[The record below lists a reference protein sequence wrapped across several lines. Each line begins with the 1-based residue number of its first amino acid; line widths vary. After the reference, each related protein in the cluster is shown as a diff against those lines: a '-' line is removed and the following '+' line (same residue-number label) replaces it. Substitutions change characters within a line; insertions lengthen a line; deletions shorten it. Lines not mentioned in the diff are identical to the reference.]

1 MKKEKL
7 EYLSHLTIV
16 LLGAAL
22 FAVLFLKYVLAAV
35 LPFILAWLAA
45 VASDRPA
52 TRLSQRTRVPK
63 RILRIVISAIV
74 TAGTVI
80 LTVLVSR
87 LVLGQLWSLLTGL
100 AEGGELSSI
109 VNSLSEQIL
118 GIFGRMRLSEEV
130 QSGLSDAASG
140 MIGRVLTW
148 LGSVITSV
156 ASAVPGILLFLVI
169 TVIAVVYFAWDLDG
183 ITAAVSSIMPPRAG
197 EIISSVKHG
206 ALSVAGKYIRS
217 YSLLL
222 VITFAQMLI
231 GFMIMGVRYAF
242 LFALII
248 ALLDLLP
255 VIGVG
260 TALVPASVFCF
271 LSGREELGLGLLLL
285 FAVSSVI
292 RQLIEPKIL
301 GRHLGVHPLA
311 TLASM
316 YIGYSFFGFA
326 GILLLPI
333 FIIAVGIYKNYS
345 AKVAQSATAK

>member
-52 TRLSQRTRVPK
+52 ERLSRGTRVPK
-63 RILRIVISAIV
+63 RILRIIISAIV
-74 TAGTVI
+74 TAVAVI
-80 LTVLVSR
+80 LTVLLSR
-87 LVLGQLWSLLTGL
+87 LIFGQLWSLLTGL

-109 VNSLSEQIL
+109 VSSFSEQIL
-118 GIFGRMRLSEEV
+118 GIFGRLHLPDGVKDGFSE
-130 QSGLSDAASG
+130 AASG

-148 LGSVITSV
+148 LGSLITDI
-156 ASAVPGILLFLVI
+156 ATAVPGLLLFLVI

-183 ITAAVSSIMPPRAG
+183 ITAAVCSIMPSRAG

-222 VITFAQMLI
+222 VITFAQMLV
-231 GFMIMGVRYAF
+231 GFTVMGVRYAF
-242 LFALII
+242 LFAII
-248 ALLDLLP
+248 VALLDLLP

-271 LSGREELGLGLLLL
+271 LSGREELGIGLLIL

-292 RQLIEPKIL
+292 RELIEPKIL
-301 GRHLGVHPLA
+301 GKHLGVHPLA

-345 AKVAQSATAK
+345 AKVAQSAAAE

>member
-35 LPFILAWLAA
+35 LPFVLAWLAA
-45 VASDRPA
+45 IASDRPA
-52 TRLSQRTRVPK
+52 ERLSRGTRVPK
-63 RILRIVISAIV
+63 RILRIIISAIV
-74 TAGTVI
+74 TAVAVI
-80 LTVLVSR
+80 MTVLISR
-87 LVLGQLWSLLTGL
+87 LVFGQLWSLLTGL

-118 GIFGRMRLSEEV
+118 GIFGRLRLPDGVKEGFSE
-130 QSGLSDAASG
+130 AASG
-140 MIGRVLTW
+140 MIGKVLAW
-148 LGSVITSV
+148 LGSLITDI
-156 ASAVPGILLFLVI
+156 ATAVPGLLLFFVI

-183 ITAAVSSIMPPRAG
+183 ITAAVCSIMPPRAG
-197 EIISSVKHG
+197 EIVSSVKHG

-222 VITFAQMLI
+222 VITFAQMLV
-231 GFMIMGVRYAF
+231 GFTVMGVRYAF
-242 LFALII
+242 LFAVIV

-271 LSGREELGLGLLLL
+271 LSGREELGIGLLLL
-285 FAVSSVI
+285 FAISSVI

-301 GRHLGVHPLA
+301 GKHLGVHPLA

>member
-16 LLGAAL
+16 LLGVAL
-22 FAVLFLKYVLAAV
+22 SAVLFLKYVLAAV

-52 TRLSQRTRVPK
+52 ERLSRGTRVPK
-63 RILRIVISAIV
+63 RILRIIISAIV
-74 TAGTVI
+74 TAVAVI
-80 LTVLVSR
+80 LTVLLSR
-87 LVLGQLWSLLTGL
+87 LVFGQLWSLLTGL

-118 GIFGRMRLSEEV
+118 GIFGRLRLPDGVKEGFSE
-130 QSGLSDAASG
+130 AASG
-140 MIGRVLTW
+140 MIGKVLAW
-148 LGSVITSV
+148 LGSLITDI
-156 ASAVPGILLFLVI
+156 ATAVPGLLLFFVI

-183 ITAAVSSIMPPRAG
+183 ITAAVCSIMPPRAG

-222 VITFAQMLI
+222 VITFAQMLV
-231 GFMIMGVRYAF
+231 GFTVMGVRYAF
-242 LFALII
+242 LFAVIV

-271 LSGREELGLGLLLL
+271 LSGREELGIGLLLL
-285 FAVSSVI
+285 FAISSVI

-301 GRHLGVHPLA
+301 GKHLGIHPLA

>member
-22 FAVLFLKYVLAAV
+22 LAVLFLKYVLAAI
-35 LPFILAWLAA
+35 LPFALAWLAA
-45 VASDRPA
+45 VAADRPA
-52 TRLSQRTRVPK
+52 ARLSSKARIPK
-63 RILRIVISAIV
+63 RILRIIIAAIV
-74 TAGTVI
+74 TFGSVTLAVI
-80 LTVLVSR
+80 LSR
-87 LVLGQLWSLLTGL
+87 LVFGQLWSLLTGL
-100 AEGGELSSI
+100 ADGGELSSI
-109 VNSLSEQIL
+109 VSSLSEQIL
-118 GIFGRMRLSEEV
+118 GIFGRLSLPDELKEGLSE
-130 QSGLSDAASG
+130 AASG

-148 LGSVITSV
+148 LGSLITSV
-156 ASAVPGILLFLVI
+156 VSAVPGILLFLLV
-169 TVIAVVYFAWDLDG
+169 TAIAVVYFAWDLEG
-183 ITAAVSSIMPPRAG
+183 ITTAVCSIMPPRAA
-197 EIISSVKHG
+197 EIASSVRHG

-222 VITFAQMLI
+222 VITFAQMLV

-242 LFALII
+242 LFATVV

-255 VIGVG
+255 IIGVG
-260 TALVPASVFCF
+260 TALVPASIFCF
-271 LSGREELGLGLLLL
+271 LSGRENLGIGLLLL
-285 FAVSSVI
+285 FAISSVI
-292 RQLIEPKIL
+292 RELIEPKIL
-301 GRHLGVHPLA
+301 GKHLGVHPLA

-345 AKVAQSATAK
+345 AKVRKPASAE

>member
-1 MKKEKL
+1 MKREKL

-22 FAVLFLKYVLAAV
+22 SAVLFLKYVLAAV
-35 LPFILAWLAA
+35 LPFVLAWLAA

-52 TRLSQRTRVPK
+52 TRLSRGTRVPK
-63 RILRIVISAIV
+63 RILRIIISAIV

-80 LTVLVSR
+80 LMVFLSR
-87 LVLGQLWSLLTGL
+87 LMLGQLWSLLTGL
-100 AEGGELSSI
+100 AEDGELSSMLS
-109 VNSLSEQIL
+109 SLSEQIL
-118 GIFGRMRLSEEV
+118 GIFGRISLPDGVRDGLSE
-130 QSGLSDAASG
+130 AASG

-148 LGSVITSV
+148 LGSVITSM
-156 ASAVPGILLFLVI
+156 ASAVPGILLFLLI
-169 TVIAVVYFAWDLDG
+169 TVIAVVYFAWDLEG
-183 ITAAVSSIMPPRAG
+183 ITVAVASIMPPRAG
-197 EIISSVKHG
+197 EIISSVRHG

-231 GFMIMGVRYAF
+231 GLMIMGVRYAF
-242 LFALII
+242 LFAVII

-271 LSGREELGLGLLLL
+271 ISGREELGFGLLLL

-301 GRHLGVHPLA
+301 GKHLGVHPLA

-333 FIIAVGIYKNYS
+333 FIIAVGIYKNYAS
-345 AKVAQSATAK
+345 KVAQSAAK